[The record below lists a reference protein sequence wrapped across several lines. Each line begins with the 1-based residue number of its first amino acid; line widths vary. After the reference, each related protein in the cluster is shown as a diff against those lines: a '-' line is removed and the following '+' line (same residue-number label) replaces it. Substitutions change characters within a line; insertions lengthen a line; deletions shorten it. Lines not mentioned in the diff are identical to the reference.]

1 MLNALSPLI
10 GAEAELG
17 TAVSS
22 GWAEGVDQE
31 KISEWSKKGLELR
44 DEMDRIAQE
53 TAAVEYG
60 KRLRKVCLVLNHILF
75 MIKVLLIF

>member
-1 MLNALSPLI
+1 MLTALSPLI

-22 GWAEGVDQE
+22 GWAEGADQE
-31 KISEWSKKGLELR
+31 KIREWSKKGLELR

-60 KRLRKVCLVLNHILF
+60 KRLRKVCLVLNHIFF
-75 MIKVLLIF
+75 MFNVL